1 MLRRIGAA
9 LNNHAPFVFER
20 LHTVP
25 VPARKLFAVVVQQ
38 AFHGPIRPK
47 AKGVATPPEIL
58 EACGLDVAEFY
69 TLLAALSGAGL
80 IQISNVYPFEEIQLS
95 PEAADAE
102 SVAEHCT
109 SRNIA
114 LEDAFVNL
122 LYLQPSA
129 GR

>member
-1 MLRRIGAA
+1 M
-9 LNNHAPFVFER
+9 NNHAPFVFER

-80 IQISNVYPFEEIQLS
+80 IQISNVYPFEEIRLA
-95 PEAADAE
+95 PEATGAE
-102 SVAEHCT
+102 ALAERCA
-109 SRNIA
+109 REKIPFENV
-114 LEDAFVNL
+114 FVDLVPLPRENL
-122 LYLQPSA
+122 L
-129 GR
+129 G